1 MNRIATYADHSYAH
15 DHRGPSFLQR
25 SIDRLLSWQQRLSQR
40 HHLGQ
45 LSDTMLS
52 DIGLSRADVE
62 LEVSKPFWRS

>member
-1 MNRIATYADHSYAH
+1 MNRIATYADHSH
-15 DHRGPSFLQR
+15 DHRGASFLQR
-25 SIDRLLSWQQRLSQR
+25 SIDKMLCWQQRLAQR
-40 HHLGQ
+40 HSLGQ

>member
-1 MNRIATYADHSYAH
+1 MNQIAAPYADHS
-15 DHRGPSFLQR
+15 HRGPSFLQR
-25 SIDRLLSWQQRLSQR
+25 SIDRILCWQQRHAQR

>member
-1 MNRIATYADHSYAH
+1 MNRIAATYSPSGHCEQ
-15 DHRGPSFLQR
+15 SFLQR
-25 SIDRLLSWQQRLSQR
+25 SIDRILGWQQRLAQR

-45 LSDTMLS
+45 LSDSMLS